1 MRVAYLISTLLAA
14 TALSSAV
21 PQTPAEDAE
30 LIPIDDTFGNI
41 AEPRDLYIA
50 ILTRL
55 LDSAGDGSAPF
66 ASEDD
71 QDDNSLVVDDNEGN
85 QAWYSC

>member
-1 MRVAYLISTLLAA
+1 MRVVYLISSLLAA

-41 AEPRDLYIA
+41 AEPRHLYTA
-50 ILTRL
+50 ILT
-55 LDSAGDGSAPF
+55 
-66 ASEDD
+66 
-71 QDDNSLVVDDNEGN
+71 Q
-85 QAWYSC
+85 